1 MAWERVTWG
10 DPRSLG
16 NTRVD
21 AGTGTGTE
29 GAGGENGIL
38 LLDMVS
44 CLVFETLESSQISS
58 RIYWLQ

>member
-21 AGTGTGTE
+21 AGISTGTE
-29 GAGGENGIL
+29 GTGRENGIL
-38 LLDMVS
+38 LLDMLS
-44 CLVFETLESSQISS
+44 CLAFETLESSQISS
-58 RIYWLQ
+58 WIY